1 MNRILIVITLIYM
14 MFKTFSQ
21 LHTLQL
27 AHEKELMQMNM
38 QLYPLQEEIKLLNRT
53 VEILQDRVRSAD
65 DKLLRYQAGLKD
77 EVYAGGDNL
86 GPKAGR

>member
-1 MNRILIVITLIYM
+1 MNFLIFFFL
-14 MFKTFSQ
+14 Q

-53 VEILQDRVRSAD
+53 VEILQERARAADEKLRCNGKREIDVR
-65 DKLLRYQAGLKD
+65 
-77 EVYAGGDNL
+77 AGGDNL
-86 GPKAGR
+86 TSNHKR